1 VTGSSRPVALVTG
14 ASRGIGRA
22 SAIRLARAGFD
33 VALTART
40 RSEGERREHSSTV
53 HATNDAPLP
62 GSLSSAAEEIAASGV
77 RALPVAADL
86 LDRDSLERAVGTVLG
101 EWGRIDVLVQNGR
114 YIGPG
119 HMDTLADTSIELLD
133 AHLQANVI
141 APLLLLKLV
150 LPGMIE
156 RGSGRIIDITSHA
169 AYGDPPVPAGRGG
182 WGMGYAVSKG
192 AFHRIAGV
200 IAAEHGED
208 GIVCVN
214 LQPGLTR
221 TERIV
226 AEMGPFGFG
235 DGAPLEV
242 IASVVAWFATEPDIT
257 EFNGRTVEAQYFCRD
272 RGLVPDWSEPWLA
285 VPAITERYD
294 VAGAVLQ
301 ELETRRRTELAAL
314 TELPTDRSG

>member
-1 VTGSSRPVALVTG
+1 MTKEDRPVAMVTG

-22 SAIRLARAGFD
+22 AAIRLARAGFD

-40 RSEGERREHSSTV
+40 VTEGERREHSSTV
-53 HATNDAPLP
+53 HASTSTPLP
-62 GSLSSAAEEIAASGV
+62 GSLDSAAAAVTVAGG
-77 RALPVAADL
+77 RAFPVAADL
-86 LDRDSLERAVGTVLG
+86 LDRASLERAVDSVLA
-101 EWGRIDVLVQNGR
+101 EWGHIDVLVQNGR

-119 HMDTLADTSIELLD
+119 HMDTLVDTPIELLD

-156 RGSGRIIDITSHA
+156 RGGGRILNITSHA
-169 AYGDPPVPAGRGG
+169 AYGDPPAPPGRGG
-182 WGMGYAVSKG
+182 WGMGYGVSKG
-192 AFHRIAGV
+192 GFHRIAGV
-200 IAAEHGED
+200 VAAEHADD

-226 AEMGPFGFG
+226 AEMAQFGFG
-235 DGAPLEV
+235 DGAPLDV
-242 IASVVAWFATEPDIT
+242 IASVVAWFASAPDIAAY
-257 EFNGRTVEAQYFCRD
+257 NGRTVETQYFCHD
-272 RGLVPDWSEPWLA
+272 RGLVPDWSGPWLA

-294 VAGAVLQ
+294 LAGAHLQ
-301 ELETRRRTELAAL
+301 EMETRRRAA
-314 TELPTDRSG
+314 SGSS